1 MTLSVPAYAAYSP
14 TEPLRPTVVER
25 REPGP
30 KDIVI
35 DIVWAGICHS
45 DIHTVSN
52 HWGPASFPVVPGHEI
67 AGVVTQVGPEVEKFK
82 VGDRAGVG
90 CMVGSCGECT
100 NCKSGEEQ
108 FCNGEGGFIGTY
120 NAVGKDGWPTYGGYS
135 DLIVVD
141 EGFALKIPDALPLD
155 QAAPL
160 LCAGITMYSPLH
172 HWRAGPGTRV
182 GIIGLGGLGHMGVQ
196 IAHALGAEVTVLSQS
211 LRKRADGLSLG
222 ADHYYATSDPATF
235 TKLASSFDLILNTVS
250 DGIDVEGLLWL
261 LDKDGTLVQLGLP
274 EDPINFKPSPLV
286 FGRRRWAGSPIG
298 GISETQEML
307 DFCADKGIAA
317 LVEKIEAPQINEAY
331 ARVLK
336 SDVRYRFV
344 IDGASFTA

>member
-90 CMVGSCGECT
+90 CMVGSCGECA

-120 NAVGKDGWPTYGGYS
+120 YAVGKDGRPTYGGYS

-141 EGFALKIPDALPLD
+141 EGFALKIPDASPRSGRPAAVRRNHHVLPATSLEGRTRNS
-155 QAAPL
+155 
-160 LCAGITMYSPLH
+160 CRH
-172 HWRAGPGTRV
+172 HWPWWPRPYG
-182 GIIGLGGLGHMGVQ
+182 
-196 IAHALGAEVTVLSQS
+196 
-211 LRKRADGLSLG
+211 
-222 ADHYYATSDPATF
+222 
-235 TKLASSFDLILNTVS
+235 
-250 DGIDVEGLLWL
+250 
-261 LDKDGTLVQLGLP
+261 
-274 EDPINFKPSPLV
+274 
-286 FGRRRWAGSPIG
+286 
-298 GISETQEML
+298 
-307 DFCADKGIAA
+307 CADR
-317 LVEKIEAPQINEAY
+317 PR
-331 ARVLK
+331 AR
-336 SDVRYRFV
+336 R
-344 IDGASFTA
+344 